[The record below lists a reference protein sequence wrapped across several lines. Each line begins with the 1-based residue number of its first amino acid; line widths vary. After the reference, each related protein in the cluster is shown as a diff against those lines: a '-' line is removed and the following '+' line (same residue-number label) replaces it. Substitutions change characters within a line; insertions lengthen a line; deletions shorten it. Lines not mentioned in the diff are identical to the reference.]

1 MSEGEKQILIIFG
14 LRELLITGDTLLL
27 LDEPD
32 TYLHPE
38 WQRDF
43 VKSIAI
49 VDIEDSKTNY
59 FIASHSPNIISGLK
73 KEQLKIIENIDNK
86 INIREF
92 SFNPFG
98 KPVDMI
104 LIDYFG
110 LKGLRYKDID
120 EKIKKLQEMLIEKKY
135 DTEKFESLFAELEEK
150 IGKDD
155 IDLLSIKLEKIKR
168 EKANAKD

>member
-1 MSEGEKQILIIFG
+1 MEI
-14 LRELLITGDTLLL
+14 
-27 LDEPD
+27 
-32 TYLHPE
+32 
-38 WQRDF
+38 
-43 VKSIAI
+43 
-49 VDIEDSKTNY
+49 
-59 FIASHSPNIISGLK
+59 
-73 KEQLKIIENIDNK
+73 IDNK

-104 LIDYFG
+104 LTDYFG

-120 EKIKKLQEMLIEKKY
+120 EKIRKLQEMLIEKKY